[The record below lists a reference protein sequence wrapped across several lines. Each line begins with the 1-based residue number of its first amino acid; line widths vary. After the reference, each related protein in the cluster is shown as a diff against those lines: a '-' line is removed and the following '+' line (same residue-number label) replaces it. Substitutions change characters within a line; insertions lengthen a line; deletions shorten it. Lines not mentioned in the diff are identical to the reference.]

1 MTNVDACSN
10 LGDGFV
16 TPVTHKSKQQQPG
29 TPITEYNDTSERTPT
44 NACCSLI
51 LVFPSRFLVTMVRL
65 SLAKVFPSPL
75 CRRVLSKMVM
85 GAFVLRLEP

>member
-16 TPVTHKSKQQQPG
+16 TPSDPQVQTTAAGNPDHRVQRHF
-29 TPITEYNDTSERTPT
+29 RTNT
-44 NACCSLI
+44 NKRLLFSYSC
-51 LVFPSRFLVTMVRL
+51 FPSQFRVAMVRL